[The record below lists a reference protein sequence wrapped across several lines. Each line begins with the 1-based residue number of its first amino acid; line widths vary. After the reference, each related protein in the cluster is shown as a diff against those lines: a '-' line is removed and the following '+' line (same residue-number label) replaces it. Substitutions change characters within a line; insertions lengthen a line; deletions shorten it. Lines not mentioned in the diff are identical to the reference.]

1 MFAKGLVTAFLYLAS
16 LITFL
21 LAMEYTERFTWGFA
35 LGGLFFVVATGMLVL
50 MMKKR
55 MEKQN
60 F

>member
-1 MFAKGLVTAFLYLAS
+1 MFATGLITAFLYLAS

-21 LAMEYTERFTWGFA
+21 LAMQFPERFTWGFA
-35 LGGLFFVVATGMLVL
+35 LGGLFFIVATGMLVL
-50 MMKKR
+50 MMRKR